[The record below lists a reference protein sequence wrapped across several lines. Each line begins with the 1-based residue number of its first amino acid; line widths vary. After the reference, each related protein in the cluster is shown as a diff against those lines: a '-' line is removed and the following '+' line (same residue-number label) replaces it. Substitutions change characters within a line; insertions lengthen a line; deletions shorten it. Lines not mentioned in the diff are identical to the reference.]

1 MMSKLTF
8 NPKAHF
14 DPYKI
19 EKDRRAHER
28 GLEHKA
34 LHKMGVIEGPFSV
47 SSRGRSHK
55 PKPVTLAP
63 VTFK

>member
-47 SSRGRSHK
+47 
-55 PKPVTLAP
+55 
-63 VTFK
+63 